1 MPSSVL
7 VLALLLSADPAWKGA
22 APGHPWSFPADHW
35 SHPGHRNEWWYFTGL
50 LSAEGT
56 PARRYGYQVTF
67 FRIGLTPSR
76 RDVGSAWSA
85 TDVLM
90 GHVAVVDLSTG
101 ERVFSEVVYR
111 AVPLLAG
118 FGSPPDPVLA
128 WSRGP
133 PGTERRWELRLA
145 GDGFALDVGDRAR
158 GLGLRLRLRPVR
170 APVLQGPD
178 GVSRKSSHG
187 EYASLYYSLTRLA
200 TEGELELGGRT
211 ASVRGESWMDKEF
224 GSSQLAPDQS
234 GWDWFALR
242 LADGRDLMLY
252 LLRDR
257 AGGVAFGSGTLV
269 DRDGKPRW
277 LAAADFRIQATG
289 RWRSPATGADY
300 PSGWTVE
307 VPSAGLSLRIE
318 PELADQENR
327 GGSAPFYWEGA
338 VRVIGSGGAAAGEG
352 FVELTG
358 YGEGNRPPL

>member
-22 APGHPWSFPADHW
+22 APGHDWSFPADHW
-35 SHPGHRNEWWYFTGL
+35 SHPGYRNEWWYFTGIL
-50 LSAEGT
+50 AAEGP
-56 PARRYGYQVTF
+56 PARRLGYQVTF
-67 FRIGLTPSR
+67 FRIGLTPAP
-76 RDVGSAWSA
+76 RDAGSAWSA
-85 TDVLM
+85 TDALM
-90 GHVAVVDLSTG
+90 GHVAVVDLSSG
-101 ERVFSEVVYR
+101 ERIFSEVVYR
-111 AVPLLAG
+111 AIPLLAG
-118 FGSPPDPVLA
+118 FGSPPDPLLA

-145 GDGFALDVGDRAR
+145 GDGFVLDVGDRAR
-158 GLGLRLRLRPVR
+158 GLRLHLTLRPVR
-170 APVLQGPD
+170 APVLQGPG

-187 EYASLYYSLTRLA
+187 EYASLYYSLTRLS
-200 TEGELELGGRT
+200 TEGELEMGGRT
-211 ASVRGESWMDKEF
+211 VPVRGESWMDKEF

-257 AGGVAFGSGTLV
+257 RGGVAFASGTLV
-269 DRDGKPRW
+269 DREGKPRW
-277 LAAADFRIQATG
+277 LSADEFRIQATG
-289 RWRSPATGADY
+289 RWRSPTTGADY
-300 PSGWTVE
+300 PAGWKVE
-307 VPSAGLSLRIE
+307 VPSAGLSLRVE
-318 PELADQENR
+318 PEIADQENR

-338 VRVIGSGGAAAGEG
+338 VRVTDDRGAPAGEG